1 MVALSST
8 TLNCVPVEI
17 LVILHTISVMI
28 LIPVQSYY
36 VIDKTAK
43 QHNQVHILKDSESA
57 CHVSNATNI
66 NHINDSSVIIQ
77 KKAAE
82 NLMHLSLCVTIV
94 SVIPIFLF
102 GYLSDVYGRR
112 QMWTVCACGTLAK
125 EIILLLTVV
134 LELPT
139 WVLYF
144 GQVIFA
150 LTGTYSGAMVIIFG
164 SIADTTNEGKDRSF
178 RITVV
183 QGTGMLTA
191 AVTTFGMGFWI
202 LEETFRY
209 PIIMTL
215 FLTTINLVLGLLMLP
230 QKKQPATKL
239 KTVLA
244 PFKIYIDANSER
256 RRKMFLCLAVFL
268 LLSSCLVGKL
278 GYQKLFLMR
287 NPLCW
292 NVLHVQILR
301 AVQTL
306 FNTIFVIGIVRLL
319 LRITSESIILIVGIV
334 STVSYLIVFGFSI
347 NDLMVYSHVIVGC
360 MSIAVF
366 PMLRA
371 TLSKLVSS
379 DEQGSVFASMACL
392 DELVAAFAHLTYG
405 KLYTFSVARFP
416 GLIFLVMAGVSII
429 TLFGAIVLHGWM
441 HKDPKDTKES
451 VIELSYIKSS
461 SFSRDTTETGN
472 AI

>member
-1 MVALSST
+1 MIQKIFKLHFLFLISENSNILIRMVGISSAI
-8 TLNCVPVEI
+8 LNCIPVEI
-17 LVILHTISVMI
+17 LVILHTISVMT

-43 QHNQVHILKDSESA
+43 QHNQAHILKDSESA
-57 CHVSNATNI
+57 CHVSNETSTS
-66 NHINDSSVIIQ
+66 HRNDSSVIIQ
-77 KKAAE
+77 REAAE
-82 NLMHLSLCVTIV
+82 NLMYLSLCVTIV

-112 QMWTVCACGTLAK
+112 LMWIVCACGTLAK

-134 LELPT
+134 FEFPT

-164 SIADTTNEGKDRSF
+164 SISDTTEEGKDRSF

-183 QGTGMLTA
+183 QGTGMLTS

-202 LEETFRY
+202 FEEAFKF

-215 FLTTINLVLGLLMLP
+215 FLTVINLVLGFHLLT

-244 PFKIYIDANSER
+244 PFKIYIDAEADR
-256 RRKMFLCLAVFL
+256 RRKMFLCLSVFL
-268 LLSSCLVGKL
+268 VLSSGLVGKL

-319 LRITSESIILIVGIV
+319 LRITSESIILIFGII
-334 STVSYLIVFGFSI
+334 STVSYLIVFGFSM
-347 NDLMVYSHVIVGC
+347 NDLMVYSRTYKNPFNLIYKDKYDNNGNLIKKKTSGTDIVSFFSETAMRYVSDQNFIKHV
-360 MSIAVF
+360 
-366 PMLRA
+366 
-371 TLSKLVSS
+371 
-379 DEQGSVFASMACL
+379 
-392 DELVAAFAHLTYG
+392 Y
-405 KLYTFSVARFP
+405 
-416 GLIFLVMAGVSII
+416 
-429 TLFGAIVLHGWM
+429 
-441 HKDPKDTKES
+441 
-451 VIELSYIKSS
+451 
-461 SFSRDTTETGN
+461 
-472 AI
+472 

>member
-1 MVALSST
+1 MIQKIFKLHFLFLISENSNILIRMVGISSAI
-8 TLNCVPVEI
+8 LNCIPVEI
-17 LVILHTISVMI
+17 LVILHTISVMT

-43 QHNQVHILKDSESA
+43 QHNQAHILKDSESA
-57 CHVSNATNI
+57 CHVSNETSTS
-66 NHINDSSVIIQ
+66 HRNDSSVIIQ
-77 KKAAE
+77 REAAE
-82 NLMHLSLCVTIV
+82 NLMYLSLCVTIV

-112 QMWTVCACGTLAK
+112 QMWIVCACGTLAK

-134 LELPT
+134 FEFPT

-164 SIADTTNEGKDRSF
+164 SISDTTEEGKDRSF

-183 QGTGMLTA
+183 QGTGMLTS

-202 LEETFRY
+202 FEEAFKF

-215 FLTTINLVLGLLMLP
+215 FLTVINLVLGFHLLT

-244 PFKIYIDANSER
+244 PFKIYIDAEPDR
-256 RRKMFLCLAVFL
+256 RRKMFLCLSVFL
-268 LLSSCLVGKL
+268 VLSSCLVGKL

-301 AVQTL
+301 AMQTL

-319 LRITSESIILIVGIV
+319 LRITSESIILIFGII
-334 STVSYLIVFGFSI
+334 STVSYLIVFGFSM
-347 NDLMVYSHVIVGC
+347 NDLMVYSRTYKKPFNLIYKDKYDNNC
-360 MSIAVF
+360 NLIKKKQ
-366 PMLRA
+366 L
-371 TLSKLVSS
+371 
-379 DEQGSVFASMACL
+379 EQILSVFL
-392 DELVAAFAHLTYG
+392 
-405 KLYTFSVARFP
+405 
-416 GLIFLVMAGVSII
+416 
-429 TLFGAIVLHGWM
+429 
-441 HKDPKDTKES
+441 
-451 VIELSYIKSS
+451 
-461 SFSRDTTETGN
+461 
-472 AI
+472 